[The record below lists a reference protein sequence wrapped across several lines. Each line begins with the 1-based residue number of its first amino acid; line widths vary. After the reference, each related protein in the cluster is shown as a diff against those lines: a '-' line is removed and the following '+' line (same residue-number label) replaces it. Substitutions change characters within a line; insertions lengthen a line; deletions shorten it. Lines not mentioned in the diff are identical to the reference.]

1 MTNLL
6 NVWVNPDGLAV
17 KFGAE
22 EGAVGKV
29 TSFEDTWGTMNIASF
44 HFDFT
49 DVPALANVVS
59 TSVANGILDYTT
71 AIPKGSRIMDVK
83 IITETAAVGSG
94 ATLDIGFVKDDYT
107 TEYDYNGLVAVY
119 PTTSMNADGSEAVIQ
134 VGTATYAGALLGT
147 TLAFDGVPTVDYNT
161 AAFTAGKWIVEIRY
175 YVPITT

>member
-1 MTNLL
+1 MSTLT

-29 TSFEDTWGTMNIASF
+29 ASFEDTLGTRQVAVI
-44 HFDFT
+44 HFDYT
-49 DVPALANVVS
+49 DIPALANVVS

-71 AIPKGSRIMDVK
+71 VIPKGSRIDSVD
-83 IITETAAVGSG
+83 IINETAAVGVN

-107 TEYDYNGLVAVY
+107 TEYDYNGLVAVF
-119 PTTSMNADGSEAVIQ
+119 PTTSQNADGTRTGIK

-147 TLAFDGVPTVDYNT
+147 TLAFDGVVTVDYNT
-161 AAFTAGKWIVEIRY
+161 AAFTAGKWIVEIY
-175 YVPITT
+175 YYLPITT